1 MREFPELPDYEK
13 PRNLRPSNCQGC
25 GALIGGVGGAYCGAA
40 RNGWLDELYN
50 DAA

>member
-1 MREFPELPDYEK
+1 MFENVKCEASKYKDANTFK
-13 PRNLRPSNCQGC
+13 SK
-25 GALIGGVGGAYCGAA
+25 AWGAYCGAA